1 MKMKFLFL
9 VIVVVSGT
17 ANSAYSQ
24 NYVDS
29 LNAARRA
36 SNNGQYRK
44 ALKYYKSTERIKP
57 KDLDLSQEMGQTAYK
72 AGDYETA
79 KRCFDNLSAN
89 SKSSKERS
97 NHLTDSGI
105 SSLGSEDYKGAE
117 ETFKDAL
124 RENPNNEK
132 ARQLLMEAK
141 RKRKQKECQNN
152 SGGEENKQ
160 DGQQGQNG
168 QQQQGQG
175 NQQEQGQQQQGGN
188 QGQNSQ
194 GDNKQN
200 SKNKGKP
207 KPGDS
212 KNGKPGDG
220 NLQDRQTERR
230 LDELMKQEADA
241 RRRMNGNNG
250 TSENNNAEKD
260 W

>member
-160 DGQQGQNG
+160 DGQQEETRARTAREITNKIQRIRE
-168 QQQQGQG
+168 
-175 NQQEQGQQQQGGN
+175 NQSRAILKTENRGMVTFRT
-188 QGQNSQ
+188 
-194 GDNKQN
+194 D
-200 SKNKGKP
+200 KP
-207 KPGDS
+207 
-212 KNGKPGDG
+212 N
-220 NLQDRQTERR
+220 
-230 LDELMKQEADA
+230 ADW
-241 RRRMNGNNG
+241 M
-250 TSENNNAEKD
+250 S
-260 W
+260 

>member
-1 MKMKFLFL
+1 MKFLFL

-124 RENPNNEK
+124 RENPNNE
-132 ARQLLMEAK
+132 MV
-141 RKRKQKECQNN
+141 NN
-152 SGGEENKQ
+152 SRVREISRNK
-160 DGQQGQNG
+160 
-168 QQQQGQG
+168 
-175 NQQEQGQQQQGGN
+175 
-188 QGQNSQ
+188 
-194 GDNKQN
+194 DNN
-200 SKNKGKP
+200 SKEETRARTAREITNKIQRIRENQSRAIRKTENRGMATFRTDKP
-207 KPGDS
+207 
-212 KNGKPGDG
+212 N
-220 NLQDRQTERR
+220 
-230 LDELMKQEADA
+230 ADW
-241 RRRMNGNNG
+241 M
-250 TSENNNAEKD
+250 S
-260 W
+260 